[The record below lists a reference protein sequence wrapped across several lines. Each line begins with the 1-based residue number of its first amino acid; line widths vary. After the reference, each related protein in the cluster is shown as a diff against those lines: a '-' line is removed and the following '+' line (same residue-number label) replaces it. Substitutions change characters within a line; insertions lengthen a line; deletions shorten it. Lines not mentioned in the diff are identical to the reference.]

1 MPHGF
6 NRTVE
11 YAGRKLHVQ
20 IEDLSPHQPVFD
32 VRAYDGGAVLFH
44 KKVNHEPAP
53 ATEDATGHTE
63 RLRAAAEKLLIT
75 MTEAIARGKIKMG
88 D

>member
-11 YAGRKLHVQ
+11 HEGRKLHVQ

-32 VRAYDGGAVLFH
+32 VRVYHGGEVLFH
-44 KKVNHEPAP
+44 KKVNHAP
-53 ATEDATGHTE
+53 PGAEETESGRSE
-63 RLRAAAEKLLIT
+63 RLRVAAEKLLIT